1 VSAKNKEEAMQQA
14 YELAHECE
22 YVHHGCS
29 QCVILALQDVFD
41 LRDDGVF
48 KAASG
53 VSGGVGQMHDTC
65 GALLGASLVLGQI
78 YGRSRDEIAVLERL
92 MDSMLPVGKLYKWF
106 EKEYGGVKCREVR
119 AKTLG
124 VYWDTK
130 VPWQK
135 EEALKAGLYDVCSG
149 LAGNVARKA
158 AEVLWDA
165 IEERKKTAQA

>member
-1 VSAKNKEEAMQQA
+1 VSAKNKEEAMTKA

-53 VSGGVGQMHDTC
+53 VSGGIGQMHDTC

-78 YGRSRDEIAVLERL
+78 YGRSRDEITVLEKL
-92 MDSMLPVGKLYKWF
+92 MDSQRSPRQDLRRL
-106 EKEYGGVKCREVR
+106 
-119 AKTLG
+119 LG
-124 VYWDTK
+124 HEGTM
-130 VPWQK
+130 
-135 EEALKAGLYDVCSG
+135 
-149 LAGNVARKA
+149 
-158 AEVLWDA
+158 AE
-165 IEERKKTAQA
+165 RRSP

>member
-1 VSAKNKEEAMQQA
+1 MAMAAQNKKGAMQKV

-22 YVHHGCS
+22 YTHHGCS
-29 QCVILALQDVFD
+29 QCVILALQDVLD

-53 VSGGVGQMHDTC
+53 VSGGIGQMHDTC

-78 YGRSRDEIAVLERL
+78 FGRGRDELKNTQKL

-119 AKTLG
+119 ARTLG

-130 VPWQK
+130 IPWQR
-135 EEALKAGLYDVCSG
+135 EEAVKAGLYDACSD

-158 AEVLWDA
+158 AELLW
-165 IEERKKTAQA
+165 ETTAEGRRAT

>member
-1 VSAKNKEEAMQQA
+1 MAEKGKEKVMQKA
-14 YELAHECE
+14 YELAHQCE

-29 QCVILALQDVFD
+29 QCVILALQEVFD
-41 LRDDGVF
+41 LRDNGVF

-78 YGRSRDEIAVLERL
+78 YGRGRDELENTAKL
-92 MDSMLPVGKLYKWF
+92 MDSMLPVGMLYKWF
-106 EKEYGGVKCREVR
+106 EREYGGVKCREVR

-130 VPWQK
+130 IPWQR
-135 EEALKAGLYDVCSG
+135 EEALKAGLYDVCSD

-158 AEVLWDA
+158 AEVLWEA
-165 IEERKKTAQA
+165 TEERKKTN

>member
-1 VSAKNKEEAMQQA
+1 MMAEKDKEKAMQKA
-14 YELAHECE
+14 YELAHQCE
-22 YVHHGCS
+22 YDHHGCS

-53 VSGGVGQMHDTC
+53 VSGGLGQMHDTC

-78 YGRSRDEIAVLERL
+78 YGRGRDELENTDKL
-92 MDSMLPVGKLYKWF
+92 MDSMLPVGMLYKWF

-130 VPWQK
+130 IPWQR
-135 EEALKAGLYDVCSG
+135 EEALKAGLYDVCSH

-158 AEVLWDA
+158 AEMLWKA
-165 IEERKKTAQA
+165 INARNKKI